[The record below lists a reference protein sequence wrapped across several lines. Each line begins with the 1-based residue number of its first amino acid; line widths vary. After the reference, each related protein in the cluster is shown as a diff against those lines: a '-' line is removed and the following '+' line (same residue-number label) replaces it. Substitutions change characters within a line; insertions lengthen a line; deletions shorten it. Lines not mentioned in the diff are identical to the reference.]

1 MIVQIKL
8 EQYTL
13 EVRLALKCRKKSSS
27 DKSMLYLDLTVSQ
40 VLVITPAT
48 LSFLESADS
57 RCLKMMLPCLTTT
70 RLYLDLSQSSPVAC
84 LLVSRMKVCNLGA
97 ELPVAQ
103 AYTPHH

>member
-1 MIVQIKL
+1 
-8 EQYTL
+8 
-13 EVRLALKCRKKSSS
+13 
-27 DKSMLYLDLTVSQ
+27 MLYLDLTVSK
-40 VLVITPAT
+40 VLIIKSP
-48 LSFLESADS
+48 DS

-103 AYTPHH
+103 AHTPRL